1 CPELVPPREPSRQKQ
16 AVAPTT
22 SAWSSSLI
30 HDVYRRLCGPAL
42 AEKISQPT
50 IRQQS
55 AALRGFRPLYV
66 RFGSSLAIGVMFAA
80 RPLAPDV
87 TPHVLRHSFASLAAD
102 LGYSEPVIAA
112 LIGHM
117 GRTVTSRYVHG
128 ADAVLL
134 A

>member
-1 CPELVPPREPSRQKQ
+1 MPRVVIDPAVPDGKALANEIARLRGLGGGELRAKWHTAFRRRAPPSRKKQ

-42 AEKISQPT
+42 AEKISQRT

-80 RPLAPDV
+80 RPLFHGV
-87 TPHVLRHSFASLAAD
+87 SL
-102 LGYSEPVIAA
+102 E
-112 LIGHM
+112 
-117 GRTVTSRYVHG
+117 
-128 ADAVLL
+128 DARR
-134 A
+134 